1 MVWQGAEICEEGG
14 GGARGIPQQKERKL
28 LQQSSGAPR
37 SEKRRLHLQTA

>member
-14 GGARGIPQQKERKL
+14 GGERGIPQQKERK